1 MIKRR
6 LPILAVAAGIFA
18 VLVFGAGRVG
28 NHSAAADKL
37 PVTASFYPLYFFA
50 HEIGGDHTEVST
62 VVPAG
67 VEPHDYEPTPRD
79 IVRIGQSR
87 LVILNGVGIEPW
99 SLHLQSMINPERT
112 VIIEAAEGR
121 ATYEM
126 EEDGKEIADPHLW
139 LSPVLAGRITDAILR
154 GFVIAD
160 PAHRAE
166 YEANAAVLK
175 MRLTDLDREYR
186 EGLAFCK
193 RRDFITSHAAFGYLA
208 AEYDLNQVSLAGI
221 SPEEEPS
228 PAALASIAR
237 FARERNIKY
246 IFFESLVSPKLS
258 ETIAHEV
265 GAATLVLDPVEGLA
279 AEDAGRGGNYFTK
292 MRENLA
298 HLQRALQCTP

>member
-1 MIKRR
+1 MIKRW

-18 VLVFGAGRVG
+18 VLVLGAGRVR

-50 HEIGGDHTEVST
+50 HEIGGDHAEVFT

-67 VEPHDYEPTPRD
+67 SEPHDYEPTPRD
-79 IVRIGQSR
+79 IVRIGHSR
-87 LVILNGVGIEPW
+87 LVILNGGGIEPW
-99 SLHLQSMINPERT
+99 RLHLQSIINPERT
-112 VIIEAAEGR
+112 VIIEAAEGL
-121 ATYEM
+121 AAYEM
-126 EEDGKEIADPHLW
+126 EEDGKELADPHLW
-139 LSPVLAGRITDAILR
+139 LSPALAGRITDAILR

-160 PAHRAE
+160 PARRAE

-228 PAALASIAR
+228 PATLVSVAR
-237 FARERNIKY
+237 FARERKIGY
-246 IFFESLVSPKLS
+246 IFFEALVSPKFS
-258 ETIAHEV
+258 ETIAREV
-265 GAATLVLDPVEGLA
+265 GARTLILDPIEGIT
-279 AEDAGRGGNYFTK
+279 EDDAGRGGNYFTK

-298 HLQRALQCTP
+298 HLQLALQCTP

>member
-1 MIKRR
+1 MFKRY
-6 LPILAVAAGIFA
+6 LPIL
-18 VLVFGAGRVG
+18 VLGAGVLALVSLLAGRTVLIPASEG
-28 NHSAAADKL
+28 KL
-37 PVTASFYPLYFFA
+37 LVAASFYPVWFFA
-50 HEIGGDHTEVST
+50 TEIGGTRADVALI
-62 VVPAG
+62 VPAG
-67 VEPHDYEPTPRD
+67 VEPHDYEPTPQD

-87 LVILNGVGIEPW
+87 LVILNGGGIEPW
-99 SLHLQSMINPERT
+99 SSDIQST
-112 VIIEAAEGR
+112 VIIEAAEGL
-121 ATYEM
+121 ATYKM

-139 LSPVLAGRITDAILR
+139 LSPVLAGRMTDAILR

-160 PAHRAE
+160 SVHRAE

-208 AEYDLNQVSLAGI
+208 AEYDLNQVSLVGI

-258 ETIAHEV
+258 ETIAYEV

-292 MRENLA
+292 MRENLS
-298 HLQRALQCTP
+298 HLQLALECTP